1 MINKKGKHPNL
12 MKITLCVEE
21 NKMENY
27 VQESTPPP
35 LKFSPPPLSGK
46 ASPLIQ
52 KSTPPAPPPT
62 FEILA

>member
-35 LKFSPPPLSGK
+35 LKFSPPPSFRESL
-46 ASPLIQ
+46 PFNPEIHP
-52 KSTPPAPPPT
+52 TRPPPT